1 MTPEQAFAD
10 MVAQGDVALDKLDE
24 CATRVPGKVF
34 IYYGEDKVSITY
46 VEFRDRV
53 DRFAGGL
60 LRAGVK
66 PQEVVSVLTRNS
78 LVSAIAM
85 FGIWRAGCLFAPIN
99 FNFKGPQLSY
109 QLADTKPAALITDPS
124 FLEILVEIGSEID
137 VPRFLIHTPAPGDHD
152 HTGAAFPAAFGKAEI
167 LSFSDLCACATK
179 APPIAPE
186 PFDLANIVYT
196 SGTTG
201 PSKGVL
207 QNFRWINQYTFFLR
221 ALTTEDD
228 IIYCDL
234 PLYHVGGAFA
244 LLVRAV
250 WKGNTVGLW
259 DRFSPTAF
267 WDRIAECSASYAIL
281 LDVMTPWLLGAPP
294 SDRDRDN
301 TLRMVH
307 MQPLPPNHHE
317 VATRFGIDF
326 VTAGFG
332 QTESGNPFV
341 GVIDE
346 LGAAGG
352 ASAGKRQGYGRPELR
367 ALCEKIGALVV
378 DGAQKLPIGFM
389 GRPSPLLEVAILDE
403 DDNRCAPGSVGQLC
417 IRPRFPGLLLQEYF
431 RKPDETLRSFRNLWF
446 HTGDACLEIPDDSG
460 VFRFVD
466 RMGGFF
472 RVRGENVSSFEVE
485 ALISRHPKVQATAAL
500 PIPAAVGSE
509 DDIVA
514 FVQPVA
520 GERPTEEEI
529 RAHAAAF
536 MPKYMVPRH
545 IRIVDALPVTPTNKV
560 EKYKL
565 KQQIVEELGRQA
577 KATNG

>member
-1 MTPEQAFAD
+1 MTPEQAFAEL
-10 MVAQGDVALDKLDE
+10 VAQGDVALDRLND
-24 CATRVPGKVF
+24 CAERLPDKPF
-34 IYYGEDKVSITY
+34 IYYGEDKVTLTY
-46 VEFRDRV
+46 AQFRDMT

-60 LRAGVK
+60 LQAGVK
-66 PQEVVSVLTRNS
+66 PGDAVSVLTRNS

-109 QLADTKPAALITDPS
+109 QLADTKPAALVTDPS
-124 FLEILVEIGSEID
+124 FAEILTEVKGEIA
-137 VPRFLIHTPAPGDHD
+137 VPRFVIHTPKAGDHD
-152 HTGAAFPAAFGKAEI
+152 HTGASFPGAFGDAAV
-167 LSFSDLCACATK
+167 LDFAALCACKTK
-179 APPIAPE
+179 APPVSPG

-207 QNFRWINQYTFFLR
+207 QNFRWINQYTFYLR
-221 ALTTEDD
+221 ALASENDV
-228 IIYCDL
+228 IYCDL

-244 LLVRAV
+244 LLGRAV

-259 DRFSPTAF
+259 DRFSPTQF
-267 WDRIAECSASYAIL
+267 WDRIAEVGASYAIL

-301 TLRMVH
+301 TLCMVH

-346 LGAAGG
+346 LGADDGVPAQ
-352 ASAGKRQGYGRPELR
+352 RRLGRSKAELR
-367 ALCEKIGALVV
+367 ALAEELGMLMV
-378 DGAQKLPIGFM
+378 DGSQKLPTGFM

-403 DDNRCAPGSVGQLC
+403 EDNRCSPGAVGQLC
-417 IRPRFPGLLLQEYF
+417 IRPRFPGLILQEYF
-431 RKPDETLRSFRNLWF
+431 RKPEATLKTFRNLWF
-446 HTGDACLEIPDDSG
+446 HTGDACVELPDGSG
-460 VFRFVD
+460 VYRFID

-514 FVQPVA
+514 FVQPVE
-520 GERPTEEEI
+520 GETPTEDEI
-529 RAHAAAF
+529 RDHATAV
-536 MPKYMVPRH
+536 MPKYMIPKY
-545 IRIVDALPVTPTNKV
+545 IRFVAALPVTPTNKV

-565 KQQIVEELGRQA
+565 KQQIVKELGL
-577 KATNG
+577 

>member
-1 MTPEQAFAD
+1 MNPETAFAE
-10 MVAQGDVALDKLDE
+10 MVAQGDIALDKLRE
-24 CATRVPGKVF
+24 CAERTPDKIF
-34 IYYGEDKVSITY
+34 IHYGEDGVRLTFA
-46 VEFRDRV
+46 EFVDRI

-60 LRAGVK
+60 LSSGVK
-66 PQEVVSVLTRNS
+66 AGDSVSVLTRNS

-109 QLADTKPAALITDPS
+109 QLADTRPSALVTDPS
-124 FLEILVEIGSEID
+124 FLEILTEVGAEACP
-137 VPRFLIHTPAPGDHD
+137 PRLVIHTPQAGDHD
-152 HTGAAFPAAFGKAEI
+152 HTGAVFPSGFNGADILDFAA
-167 LSFSDLCACATK
+167 LCAHPEK
-179 APPIAPE
+179 APPVSPG

-221 ALTTEDD
+221 AFTSEDD
-228 IIYCDL
+228 VIYCDL

-244 LLVRAV
+244 LLARAV

-259 DRFSPTAF
+259 DRFSPTQF
-267 WDRIAECSASYAIL
+267 WERIAEVGASYAIL

-294 SDRDRDN
+294 RDDDRAN
-301 TLRMVH
+301 TLAMVH
-307 MQPLPPNHHE
+307 MQPLPPNHRE
-317 VATRFGIDF
+317 VAARFGVNF

-341 GVIDE
+341 GMIDE
-346 LGAAGG
+346 LGSEEGV
-352 ASAGKRQGYGRPELR
+352 PESLRKSHSKTAIR
-367 ALCEKIGALVV
+367 ALCDKLGVLLV
-378 DGAQKLPIGFM
+378 DGAQKLPVGFM

-403 DDNRCAPGSVGQLC
+403 DDNRVAPGVVGQLG

-431 RKPDETLRSFRNLWF
+431 RKPEATLKTFRNLWF
-446 HTGDACLEIPDDSG
+446 HTGDACAEIPDGSG
-460 VFRFVD
+460 VYRFVD

-500 PIPAAVGSE
+500 PIPAAEGSE

-520 GERPTEEEI
+520 GESPSEDEI
-529 RAHAAAF
+529 REHARAV
-536 MPKYMVPRH
+536 MPKYMIPKH
-545 IRIVDALPVTPTNKV
+545 IRFVDALPVTPTNKV

-565 KQQIVEELGRQA
+565 KQQIARELGL
-577 KATNG
+577 

>member
-1 MTPEQAFAD
+1 MTPEETFAQ
-10 MVAQGDVALDKLDE
+10 MVAQGDIALDKLRE
-24 CATRVPGKVF
+24 CAERTPDKVF
-34 IYYGEDKVSITY
+34 IHYGEDGVQLTFA
-46 VEFRDRV
+46 EFVDRT

-60 LRAGVK
+60 LAAGVR
-66 PQEVVSVLTRNS
+66 PGEAVSVLTRNS

-99 FNFKGPQLSY
+99 FNFRGPQLSY
-109 QLADTKPAALITDPS
+109 QLADTQPSALITDPS
-124 FLEILVEIGSEID
+124 FCDILTEIGAD
-137 VPRFLIHTPAPGDHD
+137 ACPPRLVIHTPQPGDHD
-152 HTGAAFPAAFGKAEI
+152 HTDASFPARFGNSAV
-167 LSFSDLCACATK
+167 LDFAALCAYANK
-179 APPIAPE
+179 APPVGPG

-221 ALTTEDD
+221 AFTSPDD
-228 IIYCDL
+228 VIYCDL

-250 WKGNTVGLW
+250 WHGNTVGLW
-259 DRFSPTAF
+259 DRFSPTQF
-267 WDRIAECSASYAIL
+267 WERIAEVGASYAIL

-294 SDRDRDN
+294 RDEDRAN
-301 TLRMVH
+301 TLAMVH
-307 MQPLPPNHHE
+307 MQPLPPNHRE
-317 VATRFGIDF
+317 VATRFGINF

-341 GVIDE
+341 GMIDQ
-346 LGAAGG
+346 LGDEEGV
-352 ASAGKRQGYGRPELR
+352 PEGLRKSHSKAEIR
-367 ALCEKIGALVV
+367 ALCDRLGVLVV
-378 DGAQKLPIGFM
+378 DGAQKLPVGFM
-389 GRPSPLLEVAILDE
+389 GRPSPLLEVAILDD
-403 DDNRCAPGSVGQLC
+403 DDNRCAPGVVGQLG

-431 RKPDETLRSFRNLWF
+431 KKPEATLKTFRNLWF
-446 HTGDACLEIPDDSG
+446 HTGDACAEIPDGSG
-460 VFRFVD
+460 VYRFVD

-500 PIPAAVGSE
+500 PIPAVEGSE

-520 GERPTEEEI
+520 GESPTEGEI
-529 RAHAAAF
+529 RDHACAV
-536 MPKYMVPRH
+536 MPKYMIPKH
-545 IRIVDALPVTPTNKV
+545 IRFVEALPVTPTNKV

-565 KQQIVEELGRQA
+565 KQQIARELGL
-577 KATNG
+577 